1 MYFRFHQLFKAKL
14 GLLGDEEED
23 GYLIAFLLKASLW
36 KWDGCSLWKTF
47 LHSSSLSAKSIP
59 SHCLFTGCVQIGF
72 YLRPPNLIWF
82 VSPDDGGHSVRL
94 HHDLQAAQ
102 WSFSWAASQ
111 QQLHTGGA
119 REYNKRWMWISIL
132 VVYKTVLLYQHE
144 FCRSIMILRD
154 PFMIL
159 TFMFC
164 VRCGPLKTYRPTS
177 SSLIGST
184 CTCCGSEGKQKKYEF
199 GLVNQGSRKG
209 ALWSFG

>member
-1 MYFRFHQLFKAKL
+1 MTRRRTATSSPSCWRQVFENEMDAHCERHFYIVHLCLLNQFHLTVCLLAVYKL
-14 GLLGDEEED
+14 DF
-23 GYLIAFLLKASLW
+23 ICA
-36 KWDGCSLWKTF
+36 
-47 LHSSSLSAKSIP
+47 
-59 SHCLFTGCVQIGF
+59 
-72 YLRPPNLIWF
+72 PPNLIWF

-144 FCRSIMILRD
+144 FCRSIMILRH
-154 PFMIL
+154 PFMIH

-184 CTCCGSEGKQKKYEF
+184 CTSSEGKQKKYD
-199 GLVNQGSRKG
+199 LV
-209 ALWSFG
+209 W

>member
-1 MYFRFHQLFKAKL
+1 MSSVSLLYIHEVIVQELYIFQTQSCMYFRFHQLFKAKL

-59 SHCLFTGCVQIGF
+59 SHCLFTGSVQIGF

-119 REYNKRWMWISIL
+119 REYNNDECEL
-132 VVYKTVLLYQHE
+132 V
-144 FCRSIMILRD
+144 F
-154 PFMIL
+154 
-159 TFMFC
+159 
-164 VRCGPLKTYRPTS
+164 
-177 SSLIGST
+177 
-184 CTCCGSEGKQKKYEF
+184 
-199 GLVNQGSRKG
+199 
-209 ALWSFG
+209 